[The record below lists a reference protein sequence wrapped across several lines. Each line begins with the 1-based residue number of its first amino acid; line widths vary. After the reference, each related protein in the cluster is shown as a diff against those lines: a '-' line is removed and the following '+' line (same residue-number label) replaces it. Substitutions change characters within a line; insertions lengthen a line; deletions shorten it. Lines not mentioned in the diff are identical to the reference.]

1 MTEEEGGPV
10 QGYGSFHQQYWL
22 DNKLIAV
29 AVIDILPD
37 CVSSVYFFYDPDYS
51 FLSLGTYGSLQELAL
66 TRLLQKT
73 TPRLCNY
80 YMGFYIHSCP
90 KMRYKGKLVPS
101 YLLCPEV
108 YTWHLLDDTI
118 RNRLDENKYQR
129 FNLDLSA
136 QDQNRLEQDDIFSVK
151 VLYGRSAMYYG
162 NYLERSDADDT
173 EEVTEYGSL
182 IGKTCARRMLLY
194 RN

>member
-1 MTEEEGGPV
+1 M
-10 QGYGSFHQQYWL
+10 GYGSFHQQYWL

-29 AVIDILPD
+29 AVIDILPE

-66 TRLLQKT
+66 TRNLQRT
-73 TPRLCNY
+73 TPRLYNY

-90 KMRYKGKLVPS
+90 KMRYKGKLIPS

-118 RNRLDENKYQR
+118 RKRLDENKYQR
-129 FNLDLSA
+129 FNDDLEV
-136 QDQNRLEQDDIFSVK
+136 QDPNRLLQDDLFNVK

-162 NYLERSDADDT
+162 NYLERSDNMVDM
-173 EEVTEYGSL
+173 EEVLQYGAL
-182 IGKTCARRMLLY
+182 VGKTCAKRMLLY

>member
-1 MTEEEGGPV
+1 MTEEEGGPP

-37 CVSSVYFFYDPDYS
+37 CVSSVYFFYDPDYG

-66 TRLLQKT
+66 TRKLQRH
-73 TPRLCNY
+73 TPSLSNY

-101 YLLCPEV
+101 YLLCPEA
-108 YTWHLLDDTI
+108 YTWHLLDDAI
-118 RNRLDENKYQR
+118 RNRLEANKYQR
-129 FNLDLSA
+129 FNPDPTV
-136 QDQNRLEQDDIFSVK
+136 QDANRLLQDEIFSVK
-151 VLYGRSAMYYG
+151 VLYGRSAMHYG
-162 NYLERSDADDT
+162 NYLEHSDNDDMQ
-173 EEVTEYGSL
+173 EVFEYGAL
-182 IGKTCARRMLLY
+182 VGKTCAKRMLLF
-194 RN
+194 RS